1 MAELTRERAGQLV
14 RAAFEVLL
22 AQPEGLPARDVISG
36 AEKRLVLSEFERG
49 SYPNGG
55 GRRFD
60 KLLRFS
66 TIGPVKAGWLVKN
79 KGIWTATPEGRA
91 AFERITDPAEFMREG
106 SRLYRLWKKTQ
117 DAEVVETDAAEPL
130 PVENAATTLEEA
142 DESAW
147 TEIKTYLANMP
158 PYDFQEV
165 VAALLRAM
173 GYHVPW
179 VAPRGRDGG
188 VDIVAFTDPI
198 GATGPRIKVQVKRV
212 TSGKIGVA
220 ELRSFLAVLGSQ
232 DVGVY
237 VALAGFSPEA
247 EAEAR
252 TQETRRLM
260 LLDNQR
266 LVTLW
271 IEHYG
276 RLKEEDK
283 QYLPLRP
290 VYFLAPGD

>member
-1 MAELTRERAGQLV
+1 MAELTRERAGEMV
-14 RAAFEVLL
+14 RAAFDVLM
-22 AQPEGLPARDVISG
+22 AHPDGLPAREVIAAVEG
-36 AEKRLVLSEFERG
+36 RLVLSEFEQG
-49 SYPNGG
+49 NYPSTGA
-55 GRRFD
+55 RRFD

-66 TIGPVKAGWLVKN
+66 TIGPVKAGWLVKT
-79 KGIWTATPEGRA
+79 KGSWAVTAEGRA
-91 AFERITDPAEFMREG
+91 AFERFSNPAEFMRESG
-106 SRLYRLWKKTQ
+106 RLYRLWKKSQ
-117 DAEVVETDAAEPL
+117 AEEISETEAVDEVPVET
-130 PVENAATTLEEA
+130 AATTFEEA

-147 TEIKTYLANMP
+147 AEISAYLANMP
-158 PYDFQEV
+158 PYDFQEL

-212 TSGKIGVA
+212 SSGKIGVG

-232 DVGVY
+232 DVGLY
-237 VALAGFSPEA
+237 VALAGFSPDA
-247 EAEAR
+247 DAEAR

-260 LLDNQR
+260 LLDAQR

-276 RLKEEDK
+276 QLAEQDK
-283 QYLPLRP
+283 QRLPLRP